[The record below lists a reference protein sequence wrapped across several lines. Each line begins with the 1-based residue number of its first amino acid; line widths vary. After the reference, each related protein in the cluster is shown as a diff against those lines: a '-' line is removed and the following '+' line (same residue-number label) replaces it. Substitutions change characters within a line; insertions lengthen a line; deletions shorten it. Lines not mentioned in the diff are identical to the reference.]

1 MGINQELI
9 NKVSQG
15 QNRTDLPEFRT
26 GDTVK
31 VHVKIKEGEKERIQ
45 IFEGFV
51 LKRSGTDSNDATFT
65 VRKESFGIG
74 VEKTFFVNSPIVA
87 AIEVLKPGSV
97 RQSKIFYMRSRKGKS
112 ARIKPREVKTFS
124 K

>member
-9 NKVSQG
+9 SKVSQG
-15 QNRTDLPEFRT
+15 QERSDLPEFRS
-26 GDTVK
+26 GDTVR

-45 IFEGFV
+45 MFEGFV
-51 LKRSGTDSNDATFT
+51 LKRSGSTSNDATFT

-87 AIEVLKPGSV
+87 AVELLKAGSV
-97 RQSKIFYMRSRKGKS
+97 RQSKIFYMRERKGKS
-112 ARIKPREVKTFS
+112 ARIKPRATTK

>member
-9 NKVSQG
+9 GKVSAG
-15 QNRTDLPEFRT
+15 QIRSDLPEFRA

-31 VHVKIKEGEKERIQ
+31 VHVKIKEGGKERIQ
-45 IFEGFV
+45 MFEGFV
-51 LKRSGTDSNDATFT
+51 LKRSGTNSNDATFT

-87 AIEVLKPGSV
+87 AVELIKQGAV
-97 RQSKIFYMRSRKGKS
+97 RQSKIFYMRERKGKS
-112 ARIKPREVKTFS
+112 ARIKPRDKR
-124 K
+124 